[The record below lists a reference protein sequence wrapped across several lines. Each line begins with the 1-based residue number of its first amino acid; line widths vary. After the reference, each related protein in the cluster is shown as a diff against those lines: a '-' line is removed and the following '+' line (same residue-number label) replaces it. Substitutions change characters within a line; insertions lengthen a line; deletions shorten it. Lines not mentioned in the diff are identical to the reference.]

1 MSSKDK
7 DEKKKKSSSITKLK
21 TRRTDEPE
29 KKKKSSSSK
38 IDDSE
43 KKRKKEK
50 SSKKKNE
57 DAPKKKRGRPF
68 GALTKNRAGPDIE
81 GYSSL
86 SKDMQVIINML
97 EDKENDSAITL
108 TQKAM
113 LQTVIMMMP
122 EAEKRFFEQ
131 KSAHQAVYAFNAL
144 VSTARELI
152 ADVQAAEDKSKV
164 IDRIIYDLLEPQI
177 LSLVNYFLESNFY
190 LVKQLKPFVKEKHHK
205 KLQDILNEATKSSGA
220 YAKEMFA
227 TFKERLP
234 TALE

>member
-7 DEKKKKSSSITKLK
+7 DEKKKKSKSSSIEKLK
-21 TRRTDEPE
+21 TRSSDKPD
-29 KKKKSSSSK
+29 KKKSR
-38 IDDSE
+38 D
-43 KKRKKEK
+43 KKSTESDKKEK
-50 SSKKKNE
+50 SSDKKNK

-81 GYSSL
+81 GYSAL
-86 SKDMQVIINML
+86 SKDMQVIVDML

-122 EAEKRFFEQ
+122 EAEKRFFANT
-131 KSAHQAVYAFNAL
+131 SAHQAVYAFNAL
-144 VSTARELI
+144 VTTARELI
-152 ADVQAAEDKSKV
+152 ADVQAAEDKTKV

-177 LSLVNYFLESNFY
+177 LSLVNYLLESNFY
-190 LVKQLKPFVKEKHHK
+190 LVKQLKPLVKEKHHK
-205 KLQDILNEATKSSGA
+205 KLQDILNDATKSSGS

-234 TALE
+234 AALE